1 MKNLFSQ
8 NPKLTKETRIIVLS
22 MGLLM
27 LFRVFLGIL
36 GKDLNQFVFYS
47 LVGVLIGMLYMH
59 LYDIR
64 KFKRDE

>member
-27 LFRVFLGIL
+27 LLRAFLGIL